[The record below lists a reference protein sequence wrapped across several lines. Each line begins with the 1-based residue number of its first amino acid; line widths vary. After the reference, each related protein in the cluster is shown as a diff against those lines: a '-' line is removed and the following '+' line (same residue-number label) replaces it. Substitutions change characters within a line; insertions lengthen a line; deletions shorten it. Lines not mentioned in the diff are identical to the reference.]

1 MIAMTDEMRDLVDN
15 AMEYRTP
22 CIVGTVDPE
31 GGPHVGFRG
40 SVMVFDDEHL
50 AWWERTM
57 RGEASYLQSNPK
69 VVVLLRN
76 PEKRVGWKFY
86 GSAVFYRD
94 GPLREQVMARTPQV
108 ELDRDAERKGFA
120 VLIKVDLITT
130 LGGQS
135 IQERDGEASSPS
147 S

>member
-1 MIAMTDEMRDLVDN
+1 
-15 AMEYRTP
+15 
-22 CIVGTVDPE
+22 
-31 GGPHVGFRG
+31 
-40 SVMVFDDEHL
+40 
-50 AWWERTM
+50 
-57 RGEASYLQSNPK
+57 
-69 VVVLLRN
+69 
-76 PEKRVGWKFY
+76 
-86 GSAVFYRD
+86 
-94 GPLREQVMARTPQV
+94 MARTPQV

>member
-15 AMEYRTP
+15 AMEYGTP

-57 RGEASYLQSNPK
+57 RGRPRTSRATQRWWCCSET
-69 VVVLLRN
+69 LRN
-76 PEKRVGWKFY
+76 GWVGSFTVPPSFTVTAPS
-86 GSAVFYRD
+86 GSR
-94 GPLREQVMARTPQV
+94 
-108 ELDRDAERKGFA
+108 
-120 VLIKVDLITT
+120 
-130 LGGQS
+130 
-135 IQERDGEASSPS
+135 
-147 S
+147 